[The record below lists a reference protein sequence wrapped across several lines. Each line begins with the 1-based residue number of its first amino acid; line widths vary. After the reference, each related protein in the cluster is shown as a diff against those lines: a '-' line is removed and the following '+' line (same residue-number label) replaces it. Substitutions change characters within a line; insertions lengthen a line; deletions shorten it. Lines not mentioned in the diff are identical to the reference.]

1 MVLKNIELQPSIYI
15 SEFLCILHANS
26 NKMENSKKIY
36 IFLIVLT
43 TIVVCIYAQSI
54 ILPFVL
60 AILFWF
66 LIRVI
71 KKGLLKVKFIKRL
84 PHWLLTVSSTLVLIG
99 FLVLIVSMISNNI
112 SHLSKTLPVYEEN
125 VNKITRLINEEFNID
140 LVSLLGDFAKNIKF
154 GSILSSLF
162 STLTGLF
169 GNAFTVL
176 IYLLFLLLEE
186 PIFPQKLQAMYPDE
200 KRHKQV
206 TQLVNKIDQSIGNY
220 VALKTLT
227 SLMTGFL
234 SYFALL
240 FIGIDAPLFW
250 AFMIFILNFIST
262 IGSLIATVFP
272 ALFAVLQFGELTP
285 GLLVLAIVGAIQ
297 VIIGNG
303 VEPRLMGNSLN
314 ISPLV
319 VLLTLATWGVIWGI
333 SGMLLSV
340 PITVIM
346 IIIMSEFPGT
356 RPIAILLSQKGTLN
370 T

>member
-1 MVLKNIELQPSIYI
+1 
-15 SEFLCILHANS
+15 
-26 NKMENSKKIY
+26 METSKKIY
-36 IFLIVLT
+36 IFLLIITAV
-43 TIVVCIYAQSI
+43 IVCIYAQSI

-71 KKGLLKVKFIKRL
+71 KKILAKVKFIGKL
-84 PHWLLTVSSTLVLIG
+84 PRWLLTIFSTLILLG
-99 FLVLIVSMISNNI
+99 FLAFTGSMISQNI
-112 SHLSKTLPVYEEN
+112 AHLSKTVPQYEAN
-125 VNKITRLINEEFNID
+125 VNKMTDSVNKRFDID
-140 LVSLLGDFAKNIKF
+140 LANMLGDFTKDLKF
-154 GSILSSLF
+154 GSILGVLF

-176 IYLLFLLLEE
+176 LYLLFLLLEE
-186 PIFPQKLQAMYPDE
+186 PIFPKKLKAMYPDA
-200 KRHKQV
+200 KKYKQA
-206 TQLVNKIDQSIGNY
+206 TDLVNKIDHSIGNY

-234 SYFALL
+234 SYIALL

-250 AFMIFILNFIST
+250 AFLIFILNFIPT
-262 IGSLIATVFP
+262 IGSLIATLFP
-272 ALFAVLQFGELTP
+272 ALFAILQFGDFTP
-285 GLLVLAIVGAIQ
+285 GILVLAIVGAIQ
-297 VIIGNG
+297 LIIGNL

-319 VLLTLATWGVIWGI
+319 VFLTLAAWGVIWGI

-346 IIIMSEFPGT
+346 IIVMSEFPGT
-356 RPIAILLSQKGTLN
+356 RPFAILLSQRGTLN
-370 T
+370 N

>member
-1 MVLKNIELQPSIYI
+1 
-15 SEFLCILHANS
+15 
-26 NKMENSKKIY
+26 METNKKIY
-36 IFLIVLT
+36 IFLIIIT
-43 TIVVCIYAQSI
+43 TIVVFIYAQSI

-71 KKGLLKVKFIKRL
+71 KKILGKIKFVRQL
-84 PHWLLTVSSTLVLIG
+84 PRWLHTIFSTLLLIG
-99 FLVLIVSMISNNI
+99 FLVLVISMISQNI
-112 SHLSKTLPVYEEN
+112 SHLSKTLPVYETN
-125 VNKITRLINEEFNID
+125 VNKMTNSINERFNID
-140 LVSLLGDFAKNIKF
+140 LFSILGDFSKDIKF
-154 GSILSSLF
+154 GSLLSSLL

-176 IYLLFLLLEE
+176 LYLLFLLLEE
-186 PIFPQKLQAMYPDE
+186 PIFPKKLRAMYPDE
-200 KRHKQV
+200 KKYKQV
-206 TQLVNKIDQSIGNY
+206 TDMVNKIDHSIGNY

-250 AFMIFILNFIST
+250 AFLIFILNFIPT
-262 IGSLIATVFP
+262 IGSLIATIFP
-272 ALFAVLQFGELTP
+272 ALFAILQFGEFTP
-285 GLLVLAIVGAIQ
+285 GILVLAVVGAIQ
-297 VIIGNG
+297 LIIGNL

-319 VLLTLATWGVIWGI
+319 VFLTLAVWGVIWGI

-340 PITVIM
+340 PITVIL

-356 RPIAILLSQKGTLN
+356 RPFAILLSQRGNLN
-370 T
+370 K

>member
-1 MVLKNIELQPSIYI
+1 
-15 SEFLCILHANS
+15 
-26 NKMENSKKIY
+26 MENSKKIY
-36 IFLIVLT
+36 VFLIVIT
-43 TIVVCIYAQSI
+43 TVVVCIYAQSI

-71 KKGLLKVKFIKRL
+71 KKVLSKVKFISRL
-84 PHWLLTVSSTLVLIG
+84 PRWLLTLFSSLLLIG
-99 FLVLIVSMISNNI
+99 FLVLAVSMISNNI
-112 SHLSKTLPVYEEN
+112 AELSKAMPKYEAN
-125 VNKITRLINEEFNID
+125 VNKMTQTINARFNID
-140 LVSLLGDFAKNIKF
+140 VMNLLGDFSKNIKF
-154 GSILSSLF
+154 GSLLSSLL

-176 IYLLFLLLEE
+176 LYLVFLLLEE
-186 PIFPQKLQAMYPDE
+186 PTFQKKLRAMYPDD
-200 KRHKQV
+200 KKHKHV
-206 TQLVNKIDQSIGNY
+206 TDVVNKIDHSIGNY

-240 FIGIDAPLFW
+240 FIGIDAPVFW
-250 AFMIFILNFIST
+250 AFLIFVLNFIPT

-272 ALFAVLQFGELTP
+272 AMFAILQFGEFTP
-285 GLLVLAIVGAIQ
+285 GILVLAIVGSIQ
-297 VIIGNG
+297 MIIGNV

-319 VLLTLATWGVIWGI
+319 VFLTLAIWGVIWGI

-340 PITVIM
+340 PITVIL
-346 IIIMSEFPGT
+346 ILIMSEFPGT
-356 RPIAILLSQKGTLN
+356 RPFAILLSQQGNLN
-370 T
+370 NEQND